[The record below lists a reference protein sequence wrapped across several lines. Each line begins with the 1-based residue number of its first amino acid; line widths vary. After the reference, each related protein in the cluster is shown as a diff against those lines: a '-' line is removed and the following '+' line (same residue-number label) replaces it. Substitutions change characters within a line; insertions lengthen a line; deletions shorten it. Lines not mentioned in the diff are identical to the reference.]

1 MKGIIGAIVGNS
13 IGQSYEIIKT
23 KDYNFN
29 LIYDKG
35 NAADDSVA
43 IIATADWLMTTNHT
57 KDEYID
63 KLHFWC
69 NKFNYGMYNYGHA
82 VKFKDWVRNKCRDP
96 YNSYGNGSA
105 MRVLPVGWYSDDLDE
120 CIKLATTTAEVTH
133 NHPEGIKG
141 AQAVT
146 AVIWAIRH
154 GHSKK
159 DIKKW
164 IENEFEYDLSIKYET
179 LKKNHKF
186 ECTCQ
191 NSVPAAI
198 ICWLNSN
205 SYEDCIRKAV
215 SLGGD
220 ADTEA
225 AIAGAFAAADPNTE
239 VDDVLA
245 NDVIRFFAIDFLE
258 VLNKFHKEVEENG
271 K

>member
-43 IIATADWLMTTNHT
+43 ILATCDWLMTTNHT

-69 NKFNYGMYNYGHA
+69 NKFNYGMYNYGNA
-82 VKFKDWVRNKCRDP
+82 VRFKDWIRNKEREP

-105 MRVLPVGWYSDDLDE
+105 MRVLPVAWYTDDLDACME
-120 CIKLATTTAEVTH
+120 LARITAEVTH

-141 AQAVT
+141 AQCVT
-146 AVIWAIRH
+146 AIIWAIRQ
-154 GHSKK
+154 GYTKKQIKQIANDFGYDVSKT
-159 DIKKW
+159 
-164 IENEFEYDLSIKYET
+164 YDQ

-198 ICWLNSN
+198 ICYLSSN

-225 AIAGAFAAADPNTE
+225 AIAGAFAAANPKME
-239 VDDVLA
+239 VDDALA
-245 NDVIRFFAIDFLE
+245 HDVTRFFAMDFLE
-258 VLNKFHKEVEENG
+258 VLNKFHKEVEE

>member
-13 IGQSYEIIKT
+13 VGQSYEIIKT

-69 NKFNYGMYNYGHA
+69 NKFNYGMYNYGNA
-82 VKFKDWVRNKCRDP
+82 VKFKDWVRNKEREP

-105 MRVLPVGWYSDDLDE
+105 MRALPIGWDSNDLNE
-120 CIKLATTTAEVTH
+120 LMELAKTSAEITH

-141 AQAVT
+141 AQAVV
-146 AVIWAIRH
+146 AVIWAIRQ

-159 DIKKW
+159 EIKKW
-164 IENEFEYDLSIKYET
+164 IENEFGYNLSIKYEE

-198 ICWLNSN
+198 ICWLASKN
-205 SYEDCIRKAV
+205 YEDCIRKAV

-225 AIAGAFAAADPNTE
+225 AIAGAFATADPKTE
-239 VDDVLA
+239 IDDEFA
-245 NDVIRFFAIDFLE
+245 HDVIRFFAMDFLE
-258 VLNKFHKEVEENG
+258 VLNKFHKEVEE

>member
-1 MKGIIGAIVGNS
+1 MNGIIGAIVGNS

-43 IIATADWLMTTNHT
+43 IMAVADWLMSTKHS
-57 KDEYID
+57 KDELID
-63 KLHFWC
+63 KLHYWC
-69 NKFNYGMYNYGHA
+69 NKFNYGMYNYGNA
-82 VKFKDWVRNKCRDP
+82 VKFKDWIRNKEREP

-105 MRVLPVGWYSDDLDE
+105 MRVIPVGYYASSLNE
-120 CIKLATTTAEVTH
+120 ALKLAKISAEITH

-141 AQAVT
+141 AQAV
-146 AVIWAIRH
+146 AGVIWMIRN
-154 GHSKK
+154 GNSKK
-159 DIKKW
+159 QVKKW
-164 IENEFEYDLSIKYET
+164 IEENFGYNLSITYNQ

-191 NSVPAAI
+191 NSVPAAL

-205 SYEDCIRKAV
+205 SYEDAIRKAI

-220 ADTEA
+220 ADTEG
-225 AIAGAFAAADPNTE
+225 AIAGAFASADPNTP
-239 VDDVLA
+239 VDDDLA
-245 NDVIRFFAIDFLE
+245 HDIIRFFSMDFLDI
-258 VLNKFHKEVEENG
+258 LNKWHKEVEE
-271 K
+271 KL